1 MVPKDKTSFP
11 IDSLYP
17 NAPIR
22 GPKKSPGRPPKK
34 DPAKTQAE
42 APVATYSGRGS
53 QTIVRK
59 SNDLIQN
66 AMSTLTLSQQK
77 LMLHIFAMI
86 KPSDTELP
94 RYEMSIYEF
103 LKLCGVDPH
112 NGSMYAQVR
121 NNIDAIANA
130 KVQWIRL
137 AGTQKITMFRWLS
150 GATIDEGTGK
160 IVLTLDQALKPHLI
174 QLKEFYT
181 TMNITYTLPMKSQ
194 YSLKIYE
201 LCKSYQNLYLTKKQK
216 GEPLVWNI
224 ETLKKQVDCNAT
236 NWAHVRRTVL
246 DKAKSEINGHTDIY
260 FDYEVYEKDRQR
272 VIAVAV
278 TIEPVDKQVADD
290 KLNEITKSMSSKSRG
305 KKKLTPAETGSLD
318 DDPSIL
324 TLEYVSVP
332 ETTIPYSYGVT
343 PDLLRQEL
351 EVKAELDKLNRELT
365 ADEMEAV
372 HTMIGAMVKMAGTP
386 RGNDKMIDGGNAHFF
401 QTVNNVIDNC
411 GGLRRWFEG
420 AAARYATRVIPVART
435 KSAPLPYLSKAIL
448 DDLENYRMYVTSG
461 VPEPL
466 GGYDAAPEQ
475 PDIVETTDFVET
487 DAEPVNQ
494 LVPEDAATK
503 KQVMAALLR
512 YIDRDALSARLTT
525 GQMEAFDDILQM
537 TAYFCRRNVKGKD
550 DGMMEGKAN
559 MQFLNALNKV
569 IARYESLTPLYE
581 AMAVMM
587 DYDTYW
593 KDLMKNPKIK
603 NPKLVFQSEVERA
616 LLMPAAVIGEYTAR
630 KAQNDPRA
638 VHKEYDWVKAFEE

>member
-1 MVPKDKTSFP
+1 MTPQSTLKTTPKA
-11 IDSLYP
+11 
-17 NAPIR
+17 NHN
-22 GPKKSPGRPPKK
+22 KKQGAKSAKASPS
-34 DPAKTQAE
+34 TL
-42 APVATYSGRGS
+42 VATYSGRGN

-66 AMSTLTLSQQK
+66 AMYSLSLSQQK

-112 NGSMYAQVR
+112 NGSMYKQVKK
-121 NNIDAIANA
+121 NIEDIANA

-150 GATIDEGTGK
+150 SATIDEGTGK
-160 IVLTLDQALKPHLI
+160 IVLTLDQSLKPHLI

-201 LCKSYQNLYLTKKQK
+201 LCKSYQNLYITKKEK

-224 ETLKKQVDCNAT
+224 ETLKKQVDCNAA

-272 VIAVAV
+272 VIAIAV

-290 KLNEITKSMSSKSRG
+290 KLNEITKSMSNRVRSKKG
-305 KKKLTPAETGSLD
+305 KLTLAETGTLD
-318 DDPSIL
+318 DDPNVL

-332 ETTIPYSYGVT
+332 ETTIPYSYGAT
-343 PDLLRQEL
+343 PELLRQEL
-351 EVKAELDKLNRELT
+351 EIKAEPDKLIRELT
-365 ADEMEAV
+365 ADEMDAV
-372 HTMIGAMVKMAGTP
+372 RTIIDAMVKMAGTP
-386 RGNDKMIDGGNAHFF
+386 RGNDKMIDGGNATFF
-401 QTVNNVIDNC
+401 QTMNNVIDNC

-420 AAARYATRVIPVART
+420 VATRYAAKVIPVART
-435 KSAPLPYLSKAIL
+435 KSAPLPYLSRAIL
-448 DDLENYRMYVTSG
+448 EDLENYRIYVTGG
-461 VPEPL
+461 VPEEVEDDY
-466 GGYDAAPEQ
+466 GAPET

-503 KQVMAALLR
+503 KEVTAALLR
-512 YIDRDALSARLTT
+512 YIDRDTLSARLTT
-525 GQMEAFDDILQM
+525 GQMEAFEDILQM

-559 MQFLNALNKV
+559 MQFLDALNKV
-569 IARYESLTPLYE
+569 IARYESLTPLFE
-581 AMAVMM
+581 AMSVMM

-593 KDLMKNPKIK
+593 KDLMKNPRIK
-603 NPKLVFQSEVERA
+603 NPKLVFQSEVEKA
-616 LLMPAAVIGEYTAR
+616 LLMPSAVIGEYTAC
-630 KAQNDPRA
+630 KAQSDTGHTLHR
-638 VHKEYDWVKAFEE
+638 EYNWTKAFDEE